1 MYAVRINALKALHW
15 FNNGTI
21 LNVVVTTFLNAL

>member
-15 FNNGTI
+15 FNNGI